1 VTVRL
6 IIWGLAAAIL
16 MGAIWW
22 IYEAGRSSVLTEQA
36 VAAAD
41 AERKR
46 VKNDATLRDLPD
58 YDLCLRSLRL
68 SGLRDF
74 TPCDELRGLARE

>member
-1 VTVRL
+1 MTAKL
-6 IIWGLAAAIL
+6 IIWGLAAAL
-16 MGAIWW
+16 LLGAVWS
-22 IYEAGRSSVLTEQA
+22 IYNRGRTSVLTEQA

-58 YDLCLRSLRL
+58 FDLCVRSLRL

-74 TPCDELRGLARE
+74 TPCDELRGLASE